1 MSQERDEEV
10 IVDRDE
16 HRAAAA
22 TTAPEIPRWYAAA
35 VPALLSALVVVM
47 ALASHTAT

>member
-1 MSQERDEEV
+1 M
-10 IVDRDE
+10 DRDE
-16 HRAAAA
+16 YRATTA
-22 TTAPEIPRWYAAA
+22 TTAPEVPRWYAAA